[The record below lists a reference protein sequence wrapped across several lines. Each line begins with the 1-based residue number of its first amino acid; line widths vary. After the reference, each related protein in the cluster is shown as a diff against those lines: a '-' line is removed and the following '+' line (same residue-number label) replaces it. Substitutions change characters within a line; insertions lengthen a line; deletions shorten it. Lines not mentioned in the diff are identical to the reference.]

1 MFNPNQLD
9 SDNDGT
15 GDACECVDIV
25 INGPIEA
32 CLEDVSTYSIM
43 PNISNNDY
51 DWIIPSI
58 ADYIWQSAEEASL
71 AIQWIDTGEA
81 SVAVM
86 QECLGGSTQIIQ
98 LNVTI
103 LSNDNSACTIKIDE
117 VQNNEKKVMKIID
130 ILGRE
135 VHTIDK
141 HKVLLYIYNDGSIEK
156 KYNLD

>member
-1 MFNPNQLD
+1 
-9 SDNDGT
+9 
-15 GDACECVDIV
+15 
-25 INGPIEA
+25 
-32 CLEDVSTYSIM
+32 
-43 PNISNNDY
+43 
-51 DWIIPSI
+51 
-58 ADYIWQSAEEASL
+58 
-71 AIQWIDTGEA
+71 
-81 SVAVM
+81 
-86 QECLGGSTQIIQ
+86 
-98 LNVTI
+98 NVTI